1 MRTLRV
7 LTTATLAWSLA
18 SSLFAADELWVNQ
31 FDKAKT
37 TAAKDGKDLLL
48 DFTGSDWCSW
58 CIKLHKEVFDLEAFK
73 NAAPKKFVLVEL
85 DFPQD
90 KSKLSKEVQDQNA
103 ALQKQFSIRGYPTI
117 VLADAQG
124 RPYAQTGYQPGG
136 ADAYVKHLDELQ
148 QVKVKRDTAW
158 KKAEGAKGAE
168 KAKLLAEGLKA
179 LDTDLAATHY
189 KPVID
194 EITKL
199 DPADETGV
207 GGAMTF
213 KSDLAAMNTKLQGGE
228 TPDGAAARKAAN
240 EFITAHP
247 KITPQQ
253 KQETLLGLLNFYR
266 PPKDNETVLKLM
278 EEVKALDPASDS
290 GQRANDILESVK
302 KMIEQAKEKPAPA
315 TEAPPK
321 KGS

>member
-1 MRTLRV
+1 
-7 LTTATLAWSLA
+7 
-18 SSLFAADELWVNQ
+18 VNQ

-58 CIKLHKEVFDLEAFK
+58 CIKLHKEVFDLDAFK

-103 ALQKQFSIRGYPTI
+103 ALQKQFAIRGYPTI

-148 QVKVKRDTAW
+148 QVKVKRDDAW

-179 LDTDLAATHY
+179 LDTIW
-189 KPVID
+189 PRR
-194 EITKL
+194 IT
-199 DPADETGV
+199 
-207 GGAMTF
+207 
-213 KSDLAAMNTKLQGGE
+213 SQ
-228 TPDGAAARKAAN
+228 
-240 EFITAHP
+240 
-247 KITPQQ
+247 
-253 KQETLLGLLNFYR
+253 
-266 PPKDNETVLKLM
+266 
-278 EEVKALDPASDS
+278 
-290 GQRANDILESVK
+290 
-302 KMIEQAKEKPAPA
+302 
-315 TEAPPK
+315 
-321 KGS
+321 

>member
-1 MRTLRV
+1 
-7 LTTATLAWSLA
+7 
-18 SSLFAADELWVNQ
+18 
-31 FDKAKT
+31 
-37 TAAKDGKDLLL
+37 
-48 DFTGSDWCSW
+48 
-58 CIKLHKEVFDLEAFK
+58 
-73 NAAPKKFVLVEL
+73 VEL

-158 KKAEGAKGAE
+158 KKAETAKGAE

-213 KSDLAAMNTKLQGGE
+213 KSDLAAMNTKLQEGE
-228 TPDGAAARKAAN
+228 PPSGAAARKTAN
-240 EFITAHP
+240 EFIAAHP

-266 PPKDNETVLKLM
+266 PPNDNETVLKLM
-278 EEVKALDPASDS
+278 EEVKALDPQSES
-290 GQRANDILESVK
+290 GQRANSILESVK
-302 KMIEQAKEKPAPA
+302 KMIEQSEKKPAPA
-315 TEAPPK
+315 KEAPPK